1 LVLKN
6 RANHDAVVILEG
18 QALKDITF
26 SNGLAVKKGTYLSMC
41 GGAILKN
48 SDPPVQLEGAI
59 ERRPVTDFDAFRF
72 AVPEEKVASNSED
85 SDPSHPKRDSIGNT
99 NLATSISPGNLTFG
113 YGRMSCPGRYFAVH
127 SIKAIVVSL
136 LMQYEVEMESAKGP
150 GLQRPDNIQA
160 GNVIIPNPSVVV
172 RYRAKT

>member
-1 LVLKN
+1 
-6 RANHDAVVILEG
+6 
-18 QALKDITF
+18 
-26 SNGLAVKKGTYLSMC
+26 MC

-48 SDPPVQLEGAI
+48 SNPPIQLEGAI

-72 AVPEEKVASNSED
+72 VVPEEKVASSNED
-85 SDPSHPKRDSIGNT
+85 PDLSHPKRDGIRNT

-136 LMQYEVEMESAKGP
+136 LMQYEVELECPEGSGQK
-150 GLQRPDNIQA
+150 RPDNIQA
-160 GNVIIPNPSVVV
+160 GNVIIPNPSVAV
-172 RYRAKT
+172 RYRSKNCT